1 MKTGIELIA
10 IERQEQI
17 EKHGYTVMQDVAN
30 NSLPT
35 GPFKMLPFKIAVG
48 NLMGIIGGVPYPENW
63 SEEAIEKM
71 KAKTEIEKLVIAGAF
86 IAAEIDRLTAIESPL
101 KTNTDENN

>member
-17 EKHGYTVMQDVAN
+17 EKHGYTVKKDVLY
-30 NSLPT
+30 NSTPT
-35 GPFKMLPFKIAVG
+35 GPFKMLPFKIMVG

-71 KAKTEIEKLVIAGAF
+71 KSKTDLEKLVTAGAF
-86 IAAEIDRLTAIESPL
+86 ICAEIDRLQAIENL
-101 KTNTDENN
+101 DNKKNE

>member
-17 EKHGYTVMQDVAN
+17 EKHSYTIMRDVAY
-30 NSLPT
+30 NSSPT
-35 GPFKMLPFKIAVG
+35 GPFKMLPFKIVVG

-63 SEEAIEKM
+63 SEEAIDKM
-71 KAKTEIEKLVIAGAF
+71 RSKTELEKLITAGAF
-86 IAAEIDRLTAIESPL
+86 ICAEIDRLNAMSEIDSQ
-101 KTNTDENN
+101 K